1 MEPVEAWWLNKGI
14 TRKVQTSLLGIM
26 VGTFLVVQ
34 WLRLCLAMQVV
45 RFLNNGKNVEK
56 GSHPLLA
63 RKVK

>member
-45 RFLNNGKNVEK
+45 RF
-56 GSHPLLA
+56 
-63 RKVK
+63 